1 MSLYDQIIAYYP
13 QLTAVDFAPGT
24 GTIELQN
31 DSDGLGDYIKVWNNP
46 LPHPPFG
53 YDPHK
58 AETSNANDR
67 G

>member
-13 QLTAVDFAPGT
+13 QLTEADFSPFG
-24 GTIELQN
+24 GTILLQN

-58 AETSNANDR
+58 VETSNANDR